1 VPTGIV
7 KWYNEGQGRGII
19 IPDEGGAE
27 IGVESSD
34 IVAEGF
40 RALDDGQ
47 RVMFE
52 VAQNGKQRSAKHV
65 IACE

>member
-19 IPDEGGAE
+19 IQDEGGAE
-27 IGVESSD
+27 IGIECRD
-34 IVAEGF
+34 IVADGF
-40 RALDDGQ
+40 RVLDNGQ

-52 VAQNGKQRSAKHV
+52 VAQDGKQRSAKQV
-65 IACE
+65 VVCE